1 MKKTT
6 VTGRSYEVD
15 MIEPKVLKGFRDSL
29 PQQEIVRQTLMAK
42 IQDILRSF
50 GFVPIDTPALE
61 YTEVLLGKGGGE
73 TDKQMFRFQDN
84 GGRDVALRFD
94 LTVPLA
100 RYVAANYSQ
109 LSFPFKRYHMSKV
122 WRGEKPQKG
131 RYREF
136 LQCDFD
142 MVGVDN
148 PQSDFEILLLIHT
161 CLTQMQVGPFKVS
174 VSHRGLLNRFLGS
187 MGISDK
193 SADVLRAIDKL
204 GKIGSDAVKELLI
217 EDGLTAEQT
226 DSVLSFISIEKNSFE
241 KTLEELKKLFGECDE
256 IIRLSAILDM
266 MKACGIEKDFIL
278 DTSITR
284 GLDYYTGIVYE
295 TLLLEM
301 PSIGSICSGGRYNN
315 LAGLYTKENLPGV
328 GSCIGLDRLIAAL
341 EELKSPIVTD
351 ASYADVMVVGL
362 RELPAWSESIAMKLR
377 ALGLRTDSYVGE
389 KGMGQQFAYAE
400 KNGIPYVVTGQNPE
414 DSNLFSLK
422 EIATRQVRDNLTLQ
436 QIADLIKG

>member
-1 MKKTT
+1 
-6 VTGRSYEVD
+6 

-29 PQQEIVRQTLMAK
+29 PQQEIVRQKLMSE
-42 IQDILRSF
+42 IQRILRSF

-73 TDKQMFRFQDN
+73 TDKQMFRFTDN
-84 GGRDVALRFD
+84 GGRDVAMRFD

-100 RYVAANYSQ
+100 RYVAANYSL

-136 LQCDFD
+136 WQCDFD

-148 PQSDFEILLLIHT
+148 AQSDFEILLLIHT
-161 CLTQMQVGPFKVS
+161 CLSQMKVGPFKVS
-174 VSHRGLLNRFLGS
+174 VSHRGLLNRFLSGL
-187 MGISDK
+187 GIQDK
-193 SADVLRAIDKL
+193 SQDVLRAIDKL
-204 GKIGSDAVKELLI
+204 NKIGRDGVCEILI
-217 EDGLTAEQT
+217 EEGLTQEQT
-226 DSVLSFISIEKNSFE
+226 DKVIDFISIDKSDFA
-241 KTLEELKKLFGECDE
+241 KTLSILEGMFGQVDE
-256 IIRLSAILDM
+256 ISRLGQILTM
-266 MKACGIEKDFIL
+266 MKACGIEKDFSL

-295 TLLLEM
+295 TLLLDM
-301 PSIGSICSGGRYNN
+301 PQIGSICSGGRYNN

-351 ASYADVMVVGL
+351 SSYADVMVVSNKDDIG
-362 RELPAWSESIAMKLR
+362 WSESVAMKLR
-377 ALGLRTDSYVGE
+377 AKGINADSYVGE
-389 KGMGQQFAYAE
+389 KGLGQQFAYAE
-400 KNGIPYVVTGQNPE
+400 KNGIPYVVSSQSE
-414 DSNLFSLK
+414 DVFSVK
-422 EIATRQVRDNLTLQ
+422 EIATRKVLEGLSID
-436 QIADLIKG
+436 QIAKLVKP

>member
-1 MKKTT
+1 
-6 VTGRSYEVD
+6 

-29 PQQEIVRQTLMAK
+29 PQQEIVRQKLMSE
-42 IQDILRSF
+42 IQRILRSF

-73 TDKQMFRFQDN
+73 TDKQMFRFTDN
-84 GGRDVALRFD
+84 GGRDVAMRFD

-100 RYVAANYSQ
+100 RYVAANYSL

-136 LQCDFD
+136 WQCDFD

-148 PQSDFEILLLIHT
+148 AQSDFEILLLIHT
-161 CLTQMQVGPFKVS
+161 CLSQMKVGPFKVS
-174 VSHRGLLNRFLGS
+174 VSHRGLLNHFLAGL
-187 MGISDK
+187 GIQDK
-193 SADVLRAIDKL
+193 SQDVLRAIDKL
-204 GKIGSDAVKELLI
+204 NKIGRDGVCEILI
-217 EDGLTAEQT
+217 EEGLTQEQT
-226 DSVLSFISIEKNSFE
+226 DKVIDFISIDKSDFA
-241 KTLEELKKLFGECDE
+241 KTLSILEGMFGQVDE
-256 IIRLSAILDM
+256 ISRLGQILTM
-266 MKACGIEKDFIL
+266 MKACGIEKDFSL

-295 TLLLEM
+295 TLLLDM
-301 PSIGSICSGGRYNN
+301 PQIGSICSGGRYNN

-351 ASYADVMVVGL
+351 SSYADVMVVSNKDDIG
-362 RELPAWSESIAMKLR
+362 WSESVAMKLR
-377 ALGLRTDSYVGE
+377 AKGINADSYVGE
-389 KGMGQQFAYAE
+389 KGLGQQFAYAE
-400 KNGIPYVVTGQNPE
+400 KNGIPYVVSSQSG
-414 DSNLFSLK
+414 DVFSVK
-422 EIATRQVRDNLTLQ
+422 EIATRKVLEGLTID
-436 QIADLIKG
+436 QIAKLVKP

>member
-1 MKKTT
+1 
-6 VTGRSYEVD
+6 

-42 IQDILRSF
+42 IQGILRSF

-148 PQSDFEILLLIHT
+148 AQSDFEILLLIHT

-217 EDGLTAEQT
+217 QDGLTEEQT
-226 DSVLSFISIEKNSFE
+226 ANVLAFISIEKKSFE
-241 KTLEELKKLFGECDE
+241 KTLAELRKMFGECDE
-256 IIRLSAILDM
+256 ITRLSSILEM
-266 MKACGIEKDFIL
+266 MKACGIEDDFIL

-295 TLLLEM
+295 TLLLDM

-341 EELKSPIVTD
+341 EELNSPIVTD
-351 ASYADVMVVGL
+351 ASYADVMVAGL
-362 RELPAWSESIAMKLR
+362 KDNPTWSESVAMKLR
-377 ALGLRTDSYVGE
+377 ALGVRTDSYVGE

-400 KNGIPYVVTGQNPE
+400 KNGIPYVVVSQSEN
-414 DSNLFSLK
+414 NLFSVK
-422 EIATRQVRDNLTLQ
+422 EIATRKMLENLSLQ
-436 QIADLIKG
+436 QIADLIEG

>member
-1 MKKTT
+1 
-6 VTGRSYEVD
+6 

-29 PQQEIVRQTLMAK
+29 PQQEIVRQKLMSE
-42 IQDILRSF
+42 IQRILRSF

-73 TDKQMFRFQDN
+73 TDKQMFRFTDN
-84 GGRDVALRFD
+84 GGRDVAMRFD

-100 RYVAANYSQ
+100 RYVAANYSL

-136 LQCDFD
+136 WQCDFD

-148 PQSDFEILLLIHT
+148 AQSDFEILLLIHT
-161 CLTQMQVGPFKVS
+161 CLSQMKVGPFKVS
-174 VSHRGLLNRFLGS
+174 VSHRGLLNRFLSGL
-187 MGISDK
+187 GIQDK
-193 SADVLRAIDKL
+193 SQDVLRAIDKL
-204 GKIGSDAVKELLI
+204 NKIGRDGVCEILI
-217 EDGLTAEQT
+217 EEGLTQEQT
-226 DSVLSFISIEKNSFE
+226 DKVIDFISIDKSDFA
-241 KTLEELKKLFGECDE
+241 KTLSILEGMFGQVDE
-256 IIRLSAILDM
+256 ISRLGQILTM
-266 MKACGIEKDFIL
+266 MKACGIEKDFSL

-295 TLLLEM
+295 TLLLDM
-301 PSIGSICSGGRYNN
+301 PQIGSICSGGRYNN

-351 ASYADVMVVGL
+351 SSYADVMVVSNKDDIG
-362 RELPAWSESIAMKLR
+362 WSESVAMKLR
-377 ALGLRTDSYVGE
+377 AKGINADSYVGE
-389 KGMGQQFAYAE
+389 KGLGQQFAYAE
-400 KNGIPYVVTGQNPE
+400 KNGIPYVVSSQSG
-414 DSNLFSLK
+414 DVFSVK
-422 EIATRQVRDNLTLQ
+422 EIATRKVLEGLTID
-436 QIADLIKG
+436 QIAKLVKP

>member
-1 MKKTT
+1 
-6 VTGRSYEVD
+6 

-42 IQDILRSF
+42 IQEILRSF

-148 PQSDFEILLLIHT
+148 AQSDFEILLLIHT
-161 CLTQMQVGPFKVS
+161 CLTKMQVGPFKVS

-187 MGISDK
+187 MGISEK

-204 GKIGSDAVKELLI
+204 GKIGPDAVKELLM

-226 DSVLSFISIEKNSFE
+226 ENVISFISIEKNSFE
-241 KTLEELKKLFGECDE
+241 ETLGKLNDMFGQCPE
-256 IIRLSAILDM
+256 IERLTAILEM
-266 MKACGIEKDFIL
+266 MKACSIQDDFIL

-295 TLLLEM
+295 TLLLDM

-351 ASYADVMVVGL
+351 ASYADVMVVGQKDN
-362 RELPAWSESIAMKLR
+362 PAWSESVAMKLR
-377 ALGLRTDSYVGE
+377 ALGVRTDSYVGE
-389 KGMGQQFAYAE
+389 KGLGQQFAYAE
-400 KNGIPYVVTGQNPE
+400 KNGIPYVVTAQSVDDP
-414 DSNLFSLK
+414 NLFSVK
-422 EIATRQVRDNLTLQ
+422 EIVTRKMLEGLSLQ
-436 QIADLIKG
+436 QIAALIRN

>member
-1 MKKTT
+1 
-6 VTGRSYEVD
+6 

-29 PQQEIVRQTLMAK
+29 PQQEIVRQKLMSE
-42 IQDILRSF
+42 IQRILRSF

-73 TDKQMFRFQDN
+73 TDKQMFRFTDN
-84 GGRDVALRFD
+84 GGRDVAMRFD

-100 RYVAANYSQ
+100 RYVAANYSL

-136 LQCDFD
+136 WQCDFD

-148 PQSDFEILLLIHT
+148 AQSDFEILLLIHT
-161 CLTQMQVGPFKVS
+161 CLSQMKVGPFKVS
-174 VSHRGLLNRFLGS
+174 VSHRGLLNRFLAGL
-187 MGISDK
+187 GIQDK
-193 SADVLRAIDKL
+193 SQDVLRAIDKL
-204 GKIGSDAVKELLI
+204 NKIGRDGVCEILI
-217 EDGLTAEQT
+217 EEGLTQEQT
-226 DSVLSFISIEKNSFE
+226 DKVIDFISIDKSDFA
-241 KTLEELKKLFGECDE
+241 KTLSILEGMFGQVDE
-256 IIRLSAILDM
+256 ISRLGQILTM
-266 MKACGIEKDFIL
+266 MKACGIEKDFSL

-295 TLLLEM
+295 TLLLDM
-301 PSIGSICSGGRYNN
+301 SQIGSICSGGRYNN

-351 ASYADVMVVGL
+351 SSYADVMVVSNKDDIG
-362 RELPAWSESIAMKLR
+362 WSESVAMKLR
-377 ALGLRTDSYVGE
+377 AKGINADSYVGE
-389 KGMGQQFAYAE
+389 KGLGQQFAYAE
-400 KNGIPYVVTGQNPE
+400 KNGIPYVVSSQSG
-414 DSNLFSLK
+414 DVFSVK
-422 EIATRQVRDNLTLQ
+422 EIATRKVLEGLSID
-436 QIADLIKG
+436 QIAKLVKP

>member
-1 MKKTT
+1 
-6 VTGRSYEVD
+6 

-29 PQQEIVRQTLMAK
+29 PQQEIVRQKLMSE
-42 IQDILRSF
+42 IQRILRSF

-73 TDKQMFRFQDN
+73 TDKQMFRFTDN
-84 GGRDVALRFD
+84 GGRDVAMRFD

-100 RYVAANYSQ
+100 RYVATNYSL

-136 LQCDFD
+136 WQCDFD

-148 PQSDFEILLLIHT
+148 AQSDFEILLLIHT
-161 CLTQMQVGPFKVS
+161 CLSQMKVGPFKVS
-174 VSHRGLLNRFLGS
+174 VSHRGLLNRFLAGL
-187 MGISDK
+187 GILDK
-193 SADVLRAIDKL
+193 SQDVLRAIDKL
-204 GKIGSDAVKELLI
+204 NKIGRDGVCEILI
-217 EDGLTAEQT
+217 EEGLTQEQT
-226 DSVLSFISIEKNSFE
+226 DKVIDFISIDKSDFA
-241 KTLEELKKLFGECDE
+241 KTLSILEGMFGQVDE
-256 IIRLSAILDM
+256 ISRLGQILTM
-266 MKACGIEKDFIL
+266 MKACGIEKDFSL

-295 TLLLEM
+295 TLLLDM
-301 PSIGSICSGGRYNN
+301 PQIGSICSGGRYNN

-351 ASYADVMVVGL
+351 SSYADVMVVSNKDDIG
-362 RELPAWSESIAMKLR
+362 WSESVAMKLR
-377 ALGLRTDSYVGE
+377 EKGINADSYVGE
-389 KGMGQQFAYAE
+389 KGLGQQFAYAE
-400 KNGIPYVVTGQNPE
+400 KNGIPYVVSSQSG
-414 DSNLFSLK
+414 DVFSVK
-422 EIATRQVRDNLTLQ
+422 EIATRKVLEGLSID
-436 QIADLIKG
+436 QIAKLVKP

>member
-1 MKKTT
+1 
-6 VTGRSYEVD
+6 

-29 PQQEIVRQTLMAK
+29 PQQEIVRQKLMSE
-42 IQDILRSF
+42 IQRILRSF

-73 TDKQMFRFQDN
+73 TDKQMFRFTDN
-84 GGRDVALRFD
+84 GGRDVAMRFD

-100 RYVAANYSQ
+100 RYVAANYSL

-136 LQCDFD
+136 WQCDFD

-148 PQSDFEILLLIHT
+148 AQSDFEILLLIHT
-161 CLTQMQVGPFKVS
+161 CLSQMKVGPFKVS
-174 VSHRGLLNRFLGS
+174 VSHRGLLNRFLAGL
-187 MGISDK
+187 GIQDK
-193 SADVLRAIDKL
+193 SQDVLRAIDKL
-204 GKIGSDAVKELLI
+204 NKIGRDGVCEILI
-217 EDGLTAEQT
+217 EEGLTQEQT
-226 DSVLSFISIEKNSFE
+226 DKVIDFISIDKSDFA
-241 KTLEELKKLFGECDE
+241 KTLSILEGMFGQVDE
-256 IIRLSAILDM
+256 ISRLGQILTM
-266 MKACGIEKDFIL
+266 MKACGIEKDFSL

-295 TLLLEM
+295 TLLLDM
-301 PSIGSICSGGRYNN
+301 PQIGSICSGGRYNN

-351 ASYADVMVVGL
+351 SSYADVMVVSNKDDIG
-362 RELPAWSESIAMKLR
+362 WSESVAMKLR
-377 ALGLRTDSYVGE
+377 AKGINADSYVGE
-389 KGMGQQFAYAE
+389 KGLGQQFAYAE
-400 KNGIPYVVTGQNPE
+400 KNGIPYVVSSQSG
-414 DSNLFSLK
+414 DVFSVK
-422 EIATRQVRDNLTLQ
+422 EIATRKVLEGLSID
-436 QIADLIKG
+436 QIAKLVKP

>member
-1 MKKTT
+1 
-6 VTGRSYEVD
+6 
-15 MIEPKVLKGFRDSL
+15 MIEPKFLKGFRDSL

-42 IQDILRSF
+42 IQEILRSF

-161 CLTQMQVGPFKVS
+161 CLTTMQVGPFKVS

-226 DSVLSFISIEKNSFE
+226 DNVISFISIEKNSFE
-241 KTLEELKKLFGECDE
+241 STLGVLTGMFGQCPE
-256 IIRLSAILDM
+256 IERLTSILQM
-266 MKACGIEKDFIL
+266 MKACRIEDDFIL

-295 TLLLEM
+295 TLLLDM

-341 EELKSPIVTD
+341 EELKSPIVTN

-362 RELPAWSESIAMKLR
+362 KDNPAWSESIAMKLR
-377 ALGLRTDSYVGE
+377 TLGIRTDSYVGE
-389 KGMGQQFAYAE
+389 KGLGQQFAYAE

-414 DSNLFSLK
+414 DPNLFSLK
-422 EIATRQVRDNLTLQ
+422 EIATRQVRENLTLN

>member
-1 MKKTT
+1 
-6 VTGRSYEVD
+6 

-29 PQQEIVRQTLMAK
+29 PQQEIVRQKLMSE
-42 IQDILRSF
+42 IQRILRSF

-73 TDKQMFRFQDN
+73 TDKQMFRFTDN
-84 GGRDVALRFD
+84 GGRDVAMRFD

-100 RYVAANYSQ
+100 RYVAANYSL

-136 LQCDFD
+136 WQCDFD

-148 PQSDFEILLLIHT
+148 AQSDFEILLLIHT
-161 CLTQMQVGPFKVS
+161 CLSQMKVGPFKVS
-174 VSHRGLLNRFLGS
+174 VSHRGLLNRFLAGL
-187 MGISDK
+187 GIQDK
-193 SADVLRAIDKL
+193 SQDVLRAIDKL
-204 GKIGSDAVKELLI
+204 NKIGRDGVCEILI
-217 EDGLTAEQT
+217 EEGLTQEQT
-226 DSVLSFISIEKNSFE
+226 DKVIDFISIDKSDFA
-241 KTLEELKKLFGECDE
+241 KTLSILEGMFGQVDE
-256 IIRLSAILDM
+256 ISRLGQILTM
-266 MKACGIEKDFIL
+266 MKACGIEKDFSL

-295 TLLLEM
+295 TLLLDM
-301 PSIGSICSGGRYNN
+301 PQIGSICSGGRYNN

-351 ASYADVMVVGL
+351 SSYADVMVVSNKDDIG
-362 RELPAWSESIAMKLR
+362 WSESVAMKLR
-377 ALGLRTDSYVGE
+377 AKDINADSYVGE
-389 KGMGQQFAYAE
+389 KGLGLQFAYAE
-400 KNGIPYVVTGQNPE
+400 KNGIPYVVSSQSG
-414 DSNLFSLK
+414 DVFSVK
-422 EIATRQVRDNLTLQ
+422 EIATRKVLEGLTID
-436 QIADLIKG
+436 QIAKLVKP

>member
-1 MKKTT
+1 
-6 VTGRSYEVD
+6 

-29 PQQEIVRQTLMAK
+29 PQQELVRQKLMARV
-42 IQDILRSF
+42 QGILQSF

-73 TDKQMFRFQDN
+73 TDKQMFRFTDN

-100 RYVAANYSQ
+100 RFVAANQSQ

-136 LQCDFD
+136 WQCDFD

-148 PQSDFEILLLIHT
+148 AQSDFEILLLIHT
-161 CLTQMQVGPFKVS
+161 CLTQMKVGSFRVS
-174 VSHRGLLNRFLGS
+174 VSHRGLLNRFLTGL
-187 MGISDK
+187 GIQDRN
-193 SADVLRAIDKL
+193 ADVLRAIDKL
-204 GKIGSDAVKELLI
+204 GKIGRDGVCDILK
-217 EDGLTAEQT
+217 EDGLSDDETAK
-226 DSVLSFISIEKNSFE
+226 VLDFISIDKSSFRG
-241 KTLEELKKLFGECDE
+241 TL
-256 IIRLSAILDM
+256 AILIGMFGDCPEIERLKSLLSM
-266 MKACGIEKDFIL
+266 MEACGIQDDFVL

-295 TLLLEM
+295 TLLLDM
-301 PSIGSICSGGRYNN
+301 PQIGSICSGGRYNN

-362 RELPAWSESIAMKLR
+362 KDNPAWSESTAMKLR
-377 ALGLRTDSYVGE
+377 ALGVRTDSYVGE
-389 KGMGQQFAYAE
+389 KGLGQQFAYAE
-400 KNGIPYVVTGQNPE
+400 KNGIPYVVTAQDG
-414 DSNLFSLK
+414 NLFSVK
-422 EIATRQVRDNLTLQ
+422 EIATRKVTGGLSLEE
-436 QIADLIKG
+436 IARMALGR

>member
-1 MKKTT
+1 M
-6 VTGRSYEVD
+6 EHD

-29 PQQEIVRQTLMAK
+29 PQQELVRQKLMARV
-42 IQDILRSF
+42 QGILQSF

-73 TDKQMFRFQDN
+73 TDKQMFRFTDN

-100 RYVAANYSQ
+100 RFVAANQSQ

-136 LQCDFD
+136 WQCDFD

-148 PQSDFEILLLIHT
+148 AQSDFEILLLIHT
-161 CLTQMQVGPFKVS
+161 CLTQMKVGAFKVS
-174 VSHRGLLNRFLGS
+174 VSHRGLLNRFLTGL
-187 MGISDK
+187 GIQEK
-193 SADVLRAIDKL
+193 NADVLRAIDKL
-204 GKIGSDAVKELLI
+204 GKIGRDGVCGILK
-217 EDGLTAEQT
+217 EDGLSDEETAK
-226 DSVLSFISIEKNSFE
+226 VLDFISIDKSSFAS
-241 KTLEELKKLFGECDE
+241 TLDVLKGMFGDCPE
-256 IIRLSAILDM
+256 IGRLSSLLSM
-266 MKACGIEKDFIL
+266 MEACGIQDDFVL

-295 TLLLEM
+295 TLLLDM
-301 PSIGSICSGGRYNN
+301 PQIGSICSGGRYNN

-328 GSCIGLDRLIAAL
+328 GSCIGMDRLIAAL
-341 EELKSPIVTD
+341 EELRSPIVTD

-362 RELPAWSESIAMKLR
+362 KDNPAWSESTAMKLR
-377 ALGLRTDSYVGE
+377 ALGVRTDSYVGE

-400 KNGIPYVVTGQNPE
+400 KNGIPYVVTAQDGE
-414 DSNLFSLK
+414 LYSVK
-422 EIATRQVRDNLTLQ
+422 EIATRKVTDGLSLEDIARMVRGN
-436 QIADLIKG
+436 